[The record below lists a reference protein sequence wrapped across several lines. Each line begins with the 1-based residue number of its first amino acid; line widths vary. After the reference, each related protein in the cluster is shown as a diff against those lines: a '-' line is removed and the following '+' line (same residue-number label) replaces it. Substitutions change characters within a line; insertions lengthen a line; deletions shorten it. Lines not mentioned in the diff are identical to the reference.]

1 MRLQVHTTDA
11 RYLEPRLGTV
21 QSKGCIRI
29 PATLN
34 KLLDHYGIL
43 DAGYQRAMASG
54 KRPWVLP
61 RTANRLPGR
70 DAT

>member
-43 DAGYQRAMASG
+43 DAGYQRAMAIVPG
-54 KRPWVLP
+54 CCP